1 MSEGIPIRLLSELT
15 GVAATTLRAWERRYQ
30 LLSPQRTAKG
40 HRLYS
45 QADVELVKNVVA
57 KLTSGM
63 SISEAI
69 RLQRQP
75 GEPTQQSDG
84 DSQWPTFQRRMLH
97 AVELFDEAK
106 LDACYNEAL
115 SLYPFGL
122 VSESLIVP
130 ILTTLGER
138 WQQRPNGIAEEH
150 FFSAYLR
157 NKLGARLHHEANR
170 KHGNMLLVAC
180 LPGEQHEIGVL
191 LFAIEA
197 LSRGYRLLYLGPNSP
212 LSQLPSVAERAG
224 AEAIVLS
231 GTSATLSEVELE
243 WDELQN
249 TKIPLLIGGRFSVKH
264 EDWVKH
270 HGAIPLGCVPSK
282 AVDVLLN
289 AAPPYKRTAP

>member
-30 LLSPQRTAKG
+30 LLTPKRTAKG

-45 QADVELVKNVVA
+45 QSDVDLVKGVVA
-57 KLTSGM
+57 KLQNGM

-69 RLQRQP
+69 RQQRQP
-75 GEPTQQSDG
+75 AAANEQQASP
-84 DSQWPTFQRRMLH
+84 SQWPTFQRRMLQ
-97 AVELFDEAK
+97 AVEQFDEAK

-122 VSESLIVP
+122 VSESLIEPV
-130 ILTTLGER
+130 LTALGER

-170 KHGNMLLVAC
+170 KHGNLLLVAC
-180 LPGEQHEIGVL
+180 LSGEHHEIGIL

-197 LSRGYRLLYLGPNSP
+197 ISRGYRMLYLGPNSP
-212 LSQLPSVAERAG
+212 LSQLPAVAERAG
-224 AEAIVLS
+224 ATAIILS
-231 GTSATLSEVELE
+231 GTAAKLSDVEAHWPSLE
-243 WDELQN
+243 NSKLP
-249 TKIPLLIGGRFSVKH
+249 ILVGGRFSVVNESWLKQ
-264 EDWVKH
+264 
-270 HGAIPLGCVPSK
+270 HGAVPLGVAPGGAIES
-282 AVDVLLN
+282 LLKF
-289 AAPPYKRTAP
+289 APPY